1 MKIVKGAI
9 LFSALLLI
17 SSPAYT
23 SDIEEADHW
32 KPFPLSLIDYPT
44 TGAPTDP
51 WLILDVDNIQINSDG
66 TGQIQNEEMVCIN
79 PTDPLNAVALWRDFR
94 EGYRRVGIGYTFD
107 GGQTWHDTLLVV
119 PPHPRQSDPVLAV
132 DDDGNFFACT
142 LCLVWGDGPSG
153 IYVQKSSDGGV
164 NWGDPVVVV
173 DSNENFFEDK
183 QWIAIDRSPAPSNGN
198 IYIPWARFDA
208 NFQQNQVVLSA
219 SHDNGE
225 SYGHPVAVSDGRAI
239 QWPTVAVG
247 MEGEV
252 YVAWYS
258 GWPLGV
264 YMDIS
269 YDEGLTFGTD
279 VLLSDINTGSTQ
291 INGEI
296 LVFPYPALASDVSL
310 TSPYLGNVY
319 VAHMDRNGSDMD
331 IFFKSSND
339 GGQTWS
345 EPVRINDD
353 PEHNGADQF
362 HPWITVDEGGVIH
375 AIFYDRRLDDNN
387 WLFDLFYTRSEDAG
401 QTWSTNERITD
412 VSSDPSQARLAGLI
426 GEYIGLSATQ
436 GEVQMVWTDTR
447 NGNQDVYSGHISPST
462 SVYNDRAITPT
473 GLSLKAP
480 YPNPFNASVSISFYS
495 VEETVVKLEIVD
507 ILGRTVAGLYD
518 GHSTIGLNR
527 FKWDGTARDGV
538 EAASGVYFAKL
549 SNSNGIQVK
558 KTVMLR

>member
-1 MKIVKGAI
+1 MRIVMGTI

-17 SSPAYT
+17 WSPAYT
-23 SDIEEADHW
+23 SDIEDLDHW

-66 TGQIQNEEMVCIN
+66 TGQVQNEEMVCIN

-107 GGQTWHDTLLVV
+107 GGQTWVDTLLVI
-119 PPHPRQSDPVLAV
+119 PPHAWQSDPVLAV
-132 DDDGNFFACT
+132 DDDGNYFACT
-142 LCLVWGDGPSG
+142 LGLPSDGSVSG
-153 IYVQKSSDGGV
+153 IFVQKSTDGGV

-173 DSNENFFEDK
+173 DSNYDYFEDK
-183 QWIAIDRSPAPSNGN
+183 QWITIDRSPAPSNGN
-198 IYIPWARFDA
+198 IYIPWARFDSD
-208 NFQQNQVVLSA
+208 FSQNQVVLSA
-219 SHDNGE
+219 SRDNGQ
-225 SYGHPVAVSDGRAI
+225 SYTRAVPVSEGRAI

-264 YMDIS
+264 YMDVS

-279 VLLSDINTGSTQ
+279 ILLSDINTGNTL

-310 TSPYLGNVY
+310 ISPYLGNVY
-319 VAHMDRNGSDMD
+319 VAHMDRNGFDMD

-353 PEHNGADQF
+353 PEFNGADQF

-375 AIFYDRRLDDNN
+375 AIFYDRRLDDDN

-447 NGNQDVYSGHISPST
+447 NGNQDVYSGRMSQT
-462 SVYNDRAITPT
+462 SVYGERAITPT
-473 GLSLKAP
+473 ALSLKAP

-495 VEETVVKLEIVD
+495 AEETLVNLQIVD
-507 ILGRTVAGLYD
+507 ILGRTVTGLYD
-518 GHSTIGLNR
+518 GLCSVGLNR
-527 FKWDGTARDGV
+527 FTWDGTDRDGH
-538 EAASGVYFAKL
+538 EASSGVYFAKL
-549 SNSNGIQVK
+549 SNPNGIQVK
-558 KTVMLR
+558 KAVMLR

>member
-1 MKIVKGAI
+1 MRIVKGFMLLSI
-9 LFSALLLI
+9 LFWM
-17 SSPAYT
+17 SSSTFAI
-23 SDIEEADHW
+23 DIKDVDLSQ
-32 KPFPLSLIDYPT
+32 PFPLSLIDYPT

-51 WLILDVDNIQINSDG
+51 WLILDVDNIQINTDG
-66 TGQIQNEEMVCIN
+66 TGQIQNEEMVCVN
-79 PTDPLNAVALWRDFR
+79 PTNPLNAVALWRDFR
-94 EGYRRVGIGYTFD
+94 EGYRRVGVGYTFD
-107 GGQTWHDTLLVV
+107 GGQTWVDTLLVV

-132 DDDGNFFACT
+132 DDEGNFFACT

-153 IYVQKSSDGGV
+153 IYVQKSTDGGV
-164 NWGDPVVVV
+164 NWGDPVVAI

-208 NFQQNQVVLSA
+208 DYSRNQVVLSA
-219 SHDNGE
+219 SRDNGQ
-225 SYGHPVAVSDGRAI
+225 SYGRPVAVSDGRSI

-264 YMDIS
+264 YMDVS
-269 YDEGLTFGTD
+269 YDEGETFGDD
-279 VLLSDINTGSTQ
+279 VLLADINTGSTQ

-310 TSPYLGNVY
+310 ISPYLGNVY

-331 IFFKSSND
+331 IFFMSSND
-339 GGQTWS
+339 GGENWS
-345 EPVRINDD
+345 ETVRINDD

-375 AIFYDRRLDDNN
+375 AIFYDRRLDDENL
-387 WLFDLFYTRSEDAG
+387 LFDLFYTRSDDAG
-401 QTWSTNERITD
+401 QTWSENERITD
-412 VSSDPSQARLAGLI
+412 VSSDPSNARLAGLI

-447 NGNQDVYSGHISPST
+447 NGNQDVYSGHMSPTAVDS
-462 SVYNDRAITPT
+462 DRPIAPT
-473 GLSLKAP
+473 DLSLKAP

-495 VEETVVKLEIVD
+495 TEARVVNLEIID
-507 ILGRTVAGLYD
+507 ILGRTVAGLHN
-518 GHSTIGLNR
+518 GICGVGMNR
-527 FKWDGTARDGV
+527 FTWDGTDRDGH
-538 EAASGVYFAKL
+538 ESASGVYFAKL
-549 SNSNGIQVK
+549 SDSNGIQVK
-558 KTVMLR
+558 RAVMLR